1 MLILC
6 LNLEQECHETL
17 VSGDP
22 NFFDICVHGRRW
34 TSDCISRISDLPSE
48 YLSVPQ
54 MGELM
59 CAYEHEG
66 QHELQTQNVV
76 HYYNSV
82 SYMVKGRAVE
92 EGQEDSLEGEDDLVQ
107 VRVHAGDII
116 EFKAEGEPEGR
127 GFGEVVAVMKHMR
140 SIFLI
145 VRWIVA
151 TGSNH
156 PKFELPQFRK
166 LAVFEEFR
174 PGIFSISLIDGPKF
188 VNRIHFVDNGNGV
201 LVRNDWIFSVV

>member
-82 SYMVKGRAVE
+82 SYMVKDRAVE
-92 EGQEDSLEGEDDLVQ
+92 EGQEDSL
-107 VRVHAGDII
+107 
-116 EFKAEGEPEGR
+116 GR
-127 GFGEVVAVMKHMR
+127 
-140 SIFLI
+140 
-145 VRWIVA
+145 
-151 TGSNH
+151 
-156 PKFELPQFRK
+156 
-166 LAVFEEFR
+166 
-174 PGIFSISLIDGPKF
+174 
-188 VNRIHFVDNGNGV
+188 
-201 LVRNDWIFSVV
+201 